1 MISDVPEFDEYV
13 FRIAMSSG
21 LINSAF
27 VWQKK
32 KKKDLSIEE
41 TQIKCNAIVF
51 KYIL

>member
-13 FRIAMSSG
+13 FRIAMPSG

-27 VWQKK
+27 VWQ